1 MNLTQACRFFPAV
14 AATVGALLIVQWLGF
29 TRASVAIDR
38 RDPGPDRGSQASVA
52 TVDLNGSLVK
62 GEGAAGKTGDP
73 WPGFRGPNRDNIN
86 TEKLKLYRAPAG
98 GTLPRLWQ
106 IDVGEGYA
114 GASAVDGR
122 VYILD
127 YDEVGRGDVLRCLS
141 SDDGREIWRRSYKV
155 EVGRNHGITR
165 TVCAVADGRVVS
177 LGPKCH
183 VLCADSADGS
193 LKWSLDLVR
202 DFGATV
208 PPWYTG
214 QNPLIDNGRVILAPG
229 GNTALLVAVE
239 LSTGKA
245 VWQTPNPN
253 RWTMTHSSVTPV
265 KFQDKKLYVYCA
277 SAGVVG
283 VNAEDGRI
291 EFEIPQ
297 WKVSMANVPSPLPLP
312 EGRLLFTGGYGAGAM
327 CVKLSGQGG
336 KIIPE
341 VVFRLPPEIFGAEQQ
356 TPIFYRGYIYGI
368 LPVSSQLCCLSL
380 DGKQFWTSGA
390 KNRFGLGPFLIADGM
405 ILALADNGT
414 LNFIEATETEYKPLG
429 KATLF
434 DHGHEAWGPLALSGG
449 KLFARDLTH
458 LACFDLRE
466 VGHD

>member
-1 MNLTQACRFFPAV
+1 MKLAQACRFFPAV
-14 AATVGALLIVQWLGF
+14 TATVGALLIVQWLGF
-29 TRASVAIDR
+29 TRASVAVSRREPGVDR
-38 RDPGPDRGSQASVA
+38 SAQAA
-52 TVDLNGSLVK
+52 TAAVDLKGSLVK
-62 GEGAAGKTGDP
+62 GEGVAGRTGEA
-73 WPGFRGPNRDNIN
+73 WPGFRGSSRDNIN
-86 TEKLKLYRAPAG
+86 AEKVKLSHAPAG

-106 IDVGEGYA
+106 VDVGEGYA
-114 GASAVDGR
+114 GASVAEGR
-122 VYILD
+122 VYVLD

-141 SDDGREIWRRSYKV
+141 SDDGREIWRRFYNV

-177 LGPKCH
+177 IGPKCH
-183 VLCADSADGS
+183 VLCVDAVDGS
-193 LKWSLDLVR
+193 LKWSLDLVK

-214 QNPLIDNGRVILAPG
+214 QNPLIDGGRVVLAPG
-229 GNTALLVAVE
+229 GNAALLAAVD
-239 LSTGKA
+239 LATGKT

-253 RWTMTHSSVTPV
+253 HWAMTHSSVTPV
-265 KFQDKKLYVYCA
+265 KFQDKKLYAYCA

-312 EGRLLFTGGYGAGAM
+312 GDRLLFTGGYGAGAM
-327 CVKLSGQGG
+327 CVELRGQGA

-356 TPIFYRGYIYGI
+356 TPIFYNGYVYGI
-368 LPVSSQLCCLSL
+368 LPVSSQLCCLNL
-380 DGKQFWTSGA
+380 EGKQVWTSGA
-390 KNRFGLGPFLIADGM
+390 KNRFGLGPFVIADGM

-414 LNFIEATETEYKPLG
+414 LNFIEATETGYKPLG
-429 KATLF
+429 KAALF
-434 DHGHEAWGPLALSGG
+434 EHGHEAWGPMALSGG